1 MPPTRQLAA
10 IMFADIVGYTA
21 MMQEDEALAMKWRQ
35 KLKKKLEEEVVA
47 HQGKILEFRGDGAM
61 CSFVSTIEGV
71 RAAVALQLN
80 MQSEPVIPL
89 RIGMHTGDVIFEEN
103 NVYGDG
109 VNIASRL
116 ESFALPGSIFIS
128 GKAYDDIKNQKDIQ
142 SISLGKYI
150 LKNVKEQVEI
160 FAISNPGIKIPET
173 DMLEGKG
180 EKFMEKKSIEKSI
193 AVLPFHNMSN
203 DPEQEYFSDGIT
215 EEIVNLLTHIKDL
228 RVAGRTSSFHFKGRD
243 IDIRLVG
250 QKLNV
255 RTLLE
260 GSIRKHNLRLRIT
273 AQLINAEDGIQL
285 WSDRYD
291 RELHD
296 IFDIQ
301 DEIALAITEELKMT
315 LLEKDKILINEK
327 RTANK
332 EAYDLY
338 LKGRF
343 YLNKRGSGI
352 KKALEYFQEASE
364 IDPEFSLAYSGMA
377 DAYSLL
383 SFYGAI
389 PPKEA
394 MPMAR
399 QNAEKAIQSD
409 PSNAEALTTLA
420 FISVYYDWNWAEARK
435 RFQRVFEI
443 NPRYAPAHFWYSYF
457 LSYVEGRFEEG
468 IEEAKKSELLEPLVS
483 LFHQA
488 LSVAYINAGKFEEA
502 LRSAR
507 MAIELDAN
515 FFPGFRALGVC
526 LAGLKRYEEATEA
539 LKTCVQVSSRHPWS
553 LAELA
558 WVYSLREMDSEIQS
572 IYDELIIR
580 SKTEFI
586 SGLVL
591 CAASYFSKKY
601 DEAIE
606 FMELAFAQ
614 RESILPFI
622 RSFPSCSFL
631 KNDPRF
637 QHFVKRMNFP
647 E

>member
-1 MPPTRQLAA
+1 MSQSRQLAA

-21 MMQEDEALAMKWRQ
+21 MMQEDESLAMHWRQ
-35 KLKKKLEEEVVA
+35 KLKKKLEKEVTA
-47 HQGKILEFRGDGAM
+47 HGGRILEFRGDGAM
-61 CSFVSTIEGV
+61 CSFISTIEGV

-80 MQSEPVIPL
+80 MQTEPVIPL

-128 GKAYDDIKNQKDIQ
+128 GKVYDDIKNQKDIQ
-142 SISLGKYI
+142 TVSLGKFA
-150 LKNVKEQVEI
+150 LKNVKDQVEI
-160 FAISNPGIKIPET
+160 FAVSNHGIKIPET
-173 DMLEGKG
+173 DTLEGKG
-180 EKFMEKKSIEKSI
+180 EKVAEKKSTENSI
-193 AVLPFHNMSN
+193 AVLPFVNASN

-260 GSIRKHNLRLRIT
+260 GSIRKQNLRLRIT

-285 WSDRYD
+285 WSERYD

-296 IFDIQ
+296 IFAIQ
-301 DEIALAITEELKMT
+301 DEIALAITEELKIT
-315 LLEKDKILINEK
+315 LLEKDKVIINEK
-327 RTANK
+327 RTTNK

-343 YLNKRGSGI
+343 YLNKRASGI
-352 KKALEYFQEASE
+352 KKGLEYFQQALE

-377 DAYSLL
+377 DAYSML

-389 PPKEA
+389 PSKEG

-409 PSNAEALTTLA
+409 PFNAEALTTLA

-435 RFQRVFEI
+435 RFHRVFEI
-443 NPRYAPAHFWYSYF
+443 NFRYAPAHFWYSYF
-457 LSYVEGRFEEG
+457 LSYVEGRFDEG

-483 LFHQA
+483 LSHQA
-488 LSVAYINAGKFEEA
+488 LSVAYINAGKFEQA
-502 LRSAR
+502 LQAAK

-515 FFPGFRALGVC
+515 SFPGFRALGVS

-539 LKTCVQVSSRHPWS
+539 LQTCAQVSSRHPWP
-553 LAELA
+553 LVELA
-558 WVYSLREMDSEIQS
+558 WVYSLRGMDAEIQS
-572 IYDELIIR
+572 IYDELMIR

-601 DEAIE
+601 DEATE
-606 FMELAFAQ
+606 FMEMAFAQ